1 MSPRKNFNNI
11 LYFTKTERQGIY
23 TLVALM
29 LAVLGMQSYL
39 QSTFSLPKINQKE
52 VQLMLKE
59 WEDSSVD
66 PTLTKVSRDTLD
78 KPWAKE
84 EKNVVKSSAEK
95 NQIGNPNS
103 IELFQFDP
111 NTVSKDSLIQLGF
124 SVKTAQNIDKYRSK
138 GGRFTA
144 KEDLKKIYGINV
156 DHLRSLEPFIYF
168 RKEAKQKFTPKTR
181 KKEANTLS
189 QRIAQREIVFLDI
202 NTADM
207 YEWMQLKG
215 IGAKRAEHIV
225 AYRDELGGFYKK
237 EQVKEVWSIPD
248 SLFYE
253 IADQL
258 LESESYKLIPI
269 NSIEQDSLYKHPY
282 FNYKKAMIL
291 CNYRK
296 NHGPFHSIED
306 LRAIRPFSE
315 TFIQKVSPYLDF
327 DLPMVSN

>member
-1 MSPRKNFNNI
+1 MSPRNNINNI

-23 TLVALM
+23 TLVVLM
-29 LAVLGMQSYL
+29 LAVLGMHSYL
-39 QSTFSLPKINQKE
+39 QSTFSLPKINHKE
-52 VQLMLKE
+52 VQLILQD
-59 WEDSSVD
+59 WEDSTFD
-66 PTLTKVSRDTLD
+66 PTLPKVSGDTLD
-78 KPWAKE
+78 KPWTKE
-84 EKNVVKSSAEK
+84 EKNVVNQSAEK
-95 NQIGNPNS
+95 NQAGNSNS
-103 IELFQFDP
+103 KKLFHFDP

-138 GGRFTA
+138 GGRFTK
-144 KEDLKKIYGINV
+144 KEDLRKIYGINV
-156 DHLRSLEPFIYF
+156 DHLSHLEPFIHF
-168 RKEAKQKFTPKTR
+168 QIETKQKFTPKSR
-181 KKEANTLS
+181 KKKANTLS

-202 NTADM
+202 NSADM

-248 SLFYE
+248 SLYYE

-258 LESESYKLIPI
+258 LESESYKFIPI

-315 TFIQKVSPYLDF
+315 SFLQKVAPYLDF
-327 DLPMVSN
+327 ELPMVSN